1 MKLELSPEYISI
13 EQRIEHVPKKMPSTT
28 GSPLRQRFWSFHGKG
43 NVPKGQRHYN
53 NYYDNMFKEMKEV
66 LKILSYSKSKSRF
79 AKYVGVDQSM
89 LSNYQRIG
97 LTNSKTITKLRHMQR
112 IVKGYLRYEKE
123 MI

>member
-1 MKLELSPEYISI
+1 MKLELSPDYIPI

-43 NVPKGQRHYN
+43 NIPKGQRHYN
-53 NYYDNMFKEMKEV
+53 KYYDDMFKEMKEV

-97 LTNSKTITKLRHMQR
+97 LTNAKTITKLRNMQR